1 MLLRAML
8 ALALSTIYFRQVQLI
23 TWGAQIML
31 AFYLSL
37 RACPELYRK
46 RYFAYFAARN
56 CVARVTRC
64 SLTLVTFEIYLRI
77 FILFCFSSVG
87 QGISKTFFFMILKW
101 ILFFFL
107 LWLFYFLA
115 FYLAEFRTHHSLY
128 PWASF
133 LKYFLTQFLI
143 YIRLQQ
149 CQ

>member
-1 MLLRAML
+1 ML

-87 QGISKTFFFMILKW
+87 QGISKTFFYLW
-101 ILFFFL
+101 IWSELFSSSYFGFFTFWHFTWPNFVL
-107 LWLFYFLA
+107 I
-115 FYLAEFRTHHSLY
+115 THSTRELN
-128 PWASF
+128 SF